1 MKIKRP
7 KFSRDVTDTRQTRS
21 HFDFSVEV
29 INSRNGWAELMPE
42 EFDIVSALL
51 MVERLSDEGGKLYCK
66 PARVLSAGSVND
78 R

>member
-1 MKIKRP
+1 MKIKRA
-7 KFSRDVTDTRQTRS
+7 KFSRDVTETRQTRR

-51 MVERLSDEGGKLYCK
+51 VVERLSEGAKLYCK
-66 PARVLSAGSVND
+66 PARVLSAG
-78 R
+78 